1 MFHIVFLDDKSL
13 IILCQ
18 LIFVDVIYVLLT
30 VIMITVK
37 KGKNNAN
44 FLKLNTPN
52 NTVLNYF
59 HVNSGKPKLFYFK
72 IKTLLI
78 KEFELKSCRFIFLN
92 TTIRQRQK

>member
-1 MFHIVFLDDKSL
+1 MFHIISQDDKSL

-18 LIFVDVIYVLLT
+18 LIFADVIYVLLT

-37 KGKNNAN
+37 KGKNNTN

-59 HVNSGKPKLFYFK
+59 PVNSGKPKLFYFK

-78 KEFELKSCRFIFLN
+78 KEFELKSYRFIFPN